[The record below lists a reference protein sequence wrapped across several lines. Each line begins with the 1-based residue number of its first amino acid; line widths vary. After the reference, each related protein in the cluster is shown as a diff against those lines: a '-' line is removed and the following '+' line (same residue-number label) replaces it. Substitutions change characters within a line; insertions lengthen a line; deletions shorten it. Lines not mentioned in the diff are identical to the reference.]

1 MRPVSRRN
9 SRPGLV
15 GGATF
20 QRTPISQS
28 ALDKNPIPG
37 HLFECN
43 PVDEVANR
51 GALTLPCIVRKNPQ
65 VPNTARQ
72 MACHPVNNSSGK
84 RISMQGPC
92 NPSQKWRGNPRFLP
106 QLGTRPSSIATNPV
120 ESQEAPPNSAVSLT
134 SQRHPEKLPEVTVES
149 REPRVSC
156 RNPRK
161 TSRVFL
167 QPVLMADAPTV
178 TPEQ

>member
-1 MRPVSRRN
+1 MLPHTEGPQFSGPLLIRTRSPDTSSN
-9 SRPGLV
+9 
-15 GGATF
+15 ATLWMM
-20 QRTPISQS
+20 SQ
-28 ALDKNPIPG
+28 
-37 HLFECN
+37 HE
-43 PVDEVANR
+43 
-51 GALTLPCIVRKNPQ
+51 GALTPSCIVWKNPQ

-120 ESQEAPPNSAVSLT
+120 EPQEAPPNSAVSLT

-156 RNPRK
+156 RNSRK